1 MDRYSFARGRSRRVT
16 PAQGLEHVVETLGP
30 GWPVETRSSS
40 SSLGEGGATS
50 SSRERMALANACL
63 NVRPIAI
70 TSPTDFMCV
79 VRSDSAPGNFSK
91 AKRGHLTTQ

>member
-1 MDRYSFARGRSRRVT
+1 M
-16 PAQGLEHVVETLGP
+16 LGS
-30 GWPVETRSSS
+30 PVELLHARTAAQRLQQVIEAVRARVLEQAEQILVVAGERGTRSSS
-40 SSLGEGGATS
+40 
-50 SSRERMALANACL
+50 REHRALAKACL

-79 VRSDSAPGNFSK
+79 VSPASAPGNFSN